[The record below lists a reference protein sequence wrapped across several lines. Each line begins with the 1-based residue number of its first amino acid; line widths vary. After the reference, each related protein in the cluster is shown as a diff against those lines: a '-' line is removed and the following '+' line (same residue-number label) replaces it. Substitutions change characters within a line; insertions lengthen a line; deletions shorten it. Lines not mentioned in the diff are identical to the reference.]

1 MAKQVPNELITTK
14 EQSTDNQFL
23 QIEPLIRTIRGQQVL
38 LDSDLAILY
47 GVETK
52 RLNQQ
57 VKRNIERFPEDF
69 MFQLTKVELI
79 NLKSQIATSSAT
91 NDSLRSQIVTLNT
104 ENYSIRSQNA
114 TSSATNDSL
123 RSQIVTLNTENYSI
137 RSQNATLNEGTNLRS
152 QIATSSQEVSLKSQ
166 IVTSSHGGVRYLPYA
181 FTENGI
187 AMLSSVLRSPIA
199 IQVNIRIM
207 CAFTAMRQFIASN
220 AQIFQRLD
228 VMEQNQL
235 AIVAHQTETDHKL
248 EEIFRRLDSGNV
260 QSHQGIFYDGQ
271 IFDAYTFIN
280 DRIREATTRII
291 LIDNYIDDSVLTI
304 LSKWADK
311 VTATIYTKKPSAQLQ
326 LDIQKHNAQY
336 PPIEIITF
344 DRSHDRFLCIDET
357 VYHLGAS
364 IKDLGKKWFAFNRMD
379 MPTSELL
386 QKLPV

>member
-57 VKRNIERFPEDF
+57 VKRNIERFPKDF
-69 MFQLTKVELI
+69 MFQLTQEEMI
-79 NLKSQIATSSAT
+79 C
-91 NDSLRSQIVTLNT
+91 LRSQI
-104 ENYSIRSQNA
+104 
-114 TSSATNDSL
+114 
-123 RSQIVTLNTENYSI
+123 
-137 RSQNATLNEGTNLRS
+137 ATLNEGTNLRS
-152 QIATSSQEVSLKSQ
+152 QIATSSQEVGLKSQ

-207 CAFTAMRQFIASN
+207 RAFTAMRQFIASN

-260 QSHQGIFYDGQ
+260 QPHQGIFYDGQ

-291 LIDNYIDDSVLTI
+291 LIDNFIDDSVLTI
-304 LSKWADK
+304 LSKRADK

-336 PPIEIITF
+336 PPISVIEF

-364 IKDLGKKWFAFNRMD
+364 IKDLGKKWFAFNRME
-379 MPTSELL
+379 MPTTELL
-386 QKLPV
+386 QKIQTTYKTPPS

>member
-69 MFQLTKVELI
+69 MFQLTQEEVI
-79 NLKSQIATSSAT
+79 CSRSQIATLNERT
-91 NDSLRSQIVTLNT
+91 NLRSQIVTLNT
-104 ENYSIRSQNA
+104 ENH
-114 TSSATNDSL
+114 SL
-123 RSQIVTLNTENYSI
+123 
-137 RSQNATLNEGTNLRS
+137 RSQNATLNKRGQN
-152 QIATSSQEVSLKSQ
+152 VK
-166 IVTSSHGGVRYLPYA
+166 YLPYA

-207 CAFTAMRQFIASN
+207 RAFTAMRQFIASN

-235 AIVAHQTETDHKL
+235 ALTAHQVETDHKL
-248 EEIFRRLDSGNV
+248 EEVFRRLDSGNV
-260 QSHQGIFYDGQ
+260 QPHQGIFYDGQ

-280 DRIREATTRII
+280 DRIREATTCII

-304 LSKWADK
+304 LSKRADK

-336 PPIEIITF
+336 PPIDIITF

-364 IKDLGKKWFAFNRMD
+364 IKDLGKKWFAFCRMD

-386 QKLPV
+386 QKITI

>member
-14 EQSTDNQFL
+14 EQSADNQFL

-52 RLNQQ
+52 RLNEQ
-57 VKRNIERFPEDF
+57 VKRNIERFPDDF

-79 NLKSQIATSSAT
+79 NLKSQFATSSAIE
-91 NDSLRSQIVTLNT
+91 NSPRSQIATLNT
-104 ENYSIRSQNA
+104 ENHSLRSQNA
-114 TSSATNDSL
+114 TIDNRGRHT
-123 RSQIVTLNTENYSI
+123 
-137 RSQNATLNEGTNLRS
+137 
-152 QIATSSQEVSLKSQ
+152 K
-166 IVTSSHGGVRYLPYA
+166 YLPYA

-207 CAFTAMRQFIASN
+207 RAFTAMRQFIVSN

-235 AIVAHQTETDHKL
+235 ALTAHQVETDHKL
-248 EEIFRRLDSGNV
+248 EEVFRRLDSGNV
-260 QSHQGIFYDGQ
+260 QPHQGIFYDGQ

-304 LSKWADK
+304 LSKRADK
-311 VTATIYTKKPSAQLQ
+311 VAATIYTKKPTAQLQ

-336 PPIEIITF
+336 TPIDIIAF

-364 IKDLGKKWFAFNRMD
+364 IKDLGKKWFAFNRME
-379 MPTSELL
+379 MSTSELL

>member
-1 MAKQVPNELITTK
+1 M
-14 EQSTDNQFL
+14 
-23 QIEPLIRTIRGQQVL
+23 
-38 LDSDLAILY
+38 
-47 GVETK
+47 
-52 RLNQQ
+52 
-57 VKRNIERFPEDF
+57 
-69 MFQLTKVELI
+69 
-79 NLKSQIATSSAT
+79 
-91 NDSLRSQIVTLNT
+91 
-104 ENYSIRSQNA
+104 NA
-114 TSSATNDSL
+114 
-123 RSQIVTLNTENYSI
+123 
-137 RSQNATLNEGTNLRS
+137 GTN
-152 QIATSSQEVSLKSQ
+152 LKSQ
-166 IVTSSHGGVRYLPYA
+166 IVTSSHGGARKLPYA

-207 CAFTAMRQFIASN
+207 RAFTAMRQFIASN

-248 EEIFRRLDSGNV
+248 EEVFRRLDSGNV
-260 QSHQGIFYDGQ
+260 QPHQGIFYDGQ

-304 LSKWADK
+304 LSKRADK
-311 VTATIYTKKPSAQLQ
+311 VAATIYTKKPTAQLQ

-336 PPIEIITF
+336 TPIDIITF

-364 IKDLGKKWFAFNRMD
+364 IKDLGKKWFAFNRME
-379 MPTSELL
+379 MPTTELL
-386 QKLPV
+386 QKIQTTYKTPPS